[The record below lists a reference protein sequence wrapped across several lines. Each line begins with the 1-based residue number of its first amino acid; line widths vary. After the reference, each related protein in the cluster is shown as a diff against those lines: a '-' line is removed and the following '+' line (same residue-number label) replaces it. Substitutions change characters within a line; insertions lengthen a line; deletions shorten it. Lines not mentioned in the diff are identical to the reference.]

1 MHETKIIGSKE
12 IEDKKYGYNVEIYQL
27 EEGKEA
33 KQTTEKVVLTN
44 KGGINKAIGIKI
56 KTQGVFYFSGLSEFE
71 IRICQEGTSEEIYQ
85 LYEIDT
91 WEEFRIENR
100 RYIKDVYAKKEYEEE
115 NRKNNSAFGE
125 LFNMFFGNVENSKE
139 KNKTKVEKT
148 PIKGENIETSI
159 DVNIEE
165 VFYGL
170 DKKISLRAVDGK
182 MKVFTVSIPAGI
194 RNGEKIRLLGQGKE
208 GIDGGKNGDLFI
220 KVNIKDS
227 EKFKLKGNDL
237 YTNLY
242 LTPWEAALGTRTT
255 IYSIDEGTQIY
266 IPGGIGSGEILRVA
280 GKGYKDGKGSRGDLI
295 AKVNIMVPKELSK
308 EEKSLFEKLSI
319 VSNFNPRKY

>member
-1 MHETKIIGSKE
+1 MIFKDYYKILELKTNRVSSEQIKNAYRLAV
-12 IEDKKYGYNVEIYQL
+12 KKNHPDLNVKDSL
-27 EEGKEA
+27 AEE
-33 KQTTEKVVLTN
+33 
-44 KGGINKAIGIKI
+44 KI
-56 KTQGVFYFSGLSEFE
+56 KDINEAYKILSDSTAKRKYDRIWSKNLTQK
-71 IRICQEGTSEEIYQ
+71 
-85 LYEIDT
+85 
-91 WEEFRIENR
+91 R
-100 RYIKDVYAKKEYEEE
+100 RKEYEEE

-125 LFNMFFGNVENSKE
+125 LFNMFFGNVENAKE

-319 VSNFNPRKY
+319 VSNFNPRKC

>member
-1 MHETKIIGSKE
+1 MIFKDYYKILELKTNRVSSEQIKNAYRLAV
-12 IEDKKYGYNVEIYQL
+12 KKNHPDLNVKDSL
-27 EEGKEA
+27 AEE
-33 KQTTEKVVLTN
+33 
-44 KGGINKAIGIKI
+44 KI
-56 KTQGVFYFSGLSEFE
+56 KDINEAYKILSDSTAKRKYDRIWSKNLTQK
-71 IRICQEGTSEEIYQ
+71 
-85 LYEIDT
+85 
-91 WEEFRIENR
+91 R
-100 RYIKDVYAKKEYEEE
+100 RKEYEEE

-125 LFNMFFGNVENSKE
+125 LFNMFFGNVENAKE
-139 KNKTKVEKT
+139 KNKTKVEKI

-182 MKVFTVSIPAGI
+182 M
-194 RNGEKIRLLGQGKE
+194 IRLLGQGKE

-319 VSNFNPRKY
+319 VSNFNPRKC

>member
-1 MHETKIIGSKE
+1 MIFKDYYKILELKTNRVSSEQIKNAYRLAV
-12 IEDKKYGYNVEIYQL
+12 KKNHPDLNVKDSL
-27 EEGKEA
+27 AEE
-33 KQTTEKVVLTN
+33 
-44 KGGINKAIGIKI
+44 KI
-56 KTQGVFYFSGLSEFE
+56 KDINEAYKILSDSTAKRKYDRIWSKNLTQK
-71 IRICQEGTSEEIYQ
+71 
-85 LYEIDT
+85 
-91 WEEFRIENR
+91 R
-100 RYIKDVYAKKEYEEE
+100 RKEYEEE

-125 LFNMFFGNVENSKE
+125 LFNMFFGNVENAKE